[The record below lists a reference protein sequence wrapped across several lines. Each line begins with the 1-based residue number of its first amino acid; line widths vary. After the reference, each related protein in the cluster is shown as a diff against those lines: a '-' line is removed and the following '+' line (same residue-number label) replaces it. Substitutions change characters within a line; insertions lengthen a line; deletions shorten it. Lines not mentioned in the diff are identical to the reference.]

1 MEAHDKLA
9 GWAQAVGS
17 LLALFVALFA
27 VQMQARYAARQD
39 DRRTAERIRS
49 LARTLQYWRDLCV
62 ESYELRRHEAQNQN
76 VVVLNAHLAE
86 FNHTASE
93 INKFAFVDAPSQLVF
108 RALSKYRGMCG
119 PLSQFMNP
127 SYNAPLPAAELKE
140 FDRLIDE
147 LGEISRGLMADAE
160 RIAS

>member
-17 LLALFVALFA
+17 LLALFVALVA

-62 ESYELRRHEAQNQN
+62 KSYELRRLEAQNQD
-76 VVVLNAHLAE
+76 VLLLNANLAE

-127 SYNAPLPAAELKE
+127 SYNAPLPPAELKE

-147 LGEISRGLMADAE
+147 LSEISRGLMADAE
-160 RIAS
+160 RVAG